1 MPTSPTV
8 AGQGLPLFGRRRTVA
23 LIVVASLAV
32 TCAMTYV
39 LYRSMQHVFRVG
51 IDERLTSIASVG
63 AVSFTPQLL
72 DRIHGPE
79 SVGTAAYEQAVRQLQ
94 YLRASAPNVRFAY
107 ILRRTDDPNRMEF
120 VADADSLHPED
131 KVDLNGDG
139 VINDEDALTSPGD
152 PYDVSPFP
160 EFRAAAF
167 LRPFVDPDFTTSQW
181 GIFLS
186 GTAPIRD
193 PDAPTTPAH
202 YVLGI
207 DLAITQYWALLQQVI
222 VPFAA
227 FAILLFVVISLQA
240 LALRALWRRQVR
252 QLQEIDRQKDELL
265 SIVSHQLGGPITAM
279 RWTLEGL
286 HSGDSGPLTPPQQ
299 KEVGGMMQ
307 AAATLNDLVSLLLD
321 LSRIEL
327 GRLAVNKRPV
337 NLHDFFDELLQA
349 IGVLARQK
357 GVTLDSHVPADLPT
371 ASVDPRLTRMALE
384 NLLNNAVKYTPVG
397 GQVTFTVSVAAAQ
410 LHCRIQDT
418 GCGIP
423 PDEQPLLFTKLFRA
437 SNVRDTVPGNGFG
450 LYIAQGAV
458 VQQGGKLHCES
469 MLGRGTTFD
478 VTLPIR

>member
-1 MPTSPTV
+1 MPTHTA
-8 AGQGLPLFGRRRTVA
+8 AGQGLTLFGRRSTVV
-23 LIVVASLAV
+23 LIVAVSLVV

-51 IDERLTSIASVG
+51 IDERLTGIASVG
-63 AVSFTPQLL
+63 ATSFKPQLL

-79 SVGTAAYEQAVRQLQ
+79 SVSTPAYEQAVRQLQ
-94 YLRASAPNVRFAY
+94 YLRSSVPNVRFAY

-120 VADADSLHPED
+120 VADADSLHPQD

-139 VINDEDALTSPGD
+139 VINDEDALAAPGD

-167 LRPFVDPDFTTSQW
+167 RRPFVDPDFTTSQW

-193 PDAPTTPAH
+193 PDTPGTPAH

-227 FAILLFVVISLQA
+227 FAVLLFAVISLQA
-240 LALRALWRRQVR
+240 LGLRALWRRQVR

-286 HSGDSGPLTPPQQ
+286 HDGEYGPLAPPQRE
-299 KEVGGMMQ
+299 EVGRMMR
-307 AAATLNDLVSLLLD
+307 AAASLNDLVSLLLD

-327 GRLAVNKRPV
+327 GRLAVSKRPV
-337 NLHDFFDELLQA
+337 SLRDFFDELLQA

-357 GVTLDSHVPADLPT
+357 GVTLDTRVPADLPM
-371 ASVDPRLTRMALE
+371 AEIDPRLTRMALE

-397 GQVTFTVSVAAAQ
+397 GRVTFTVSLAAAQ

-458 VQQGGKLHCES
+458 VQQGGDLRCQS
-469 MLGRGTTFD
+469 ILGRGTTFD
-478 VTLPIR
+478 VTLPIG